1 DDLVSAT
8 ETAAM
13 AGNTRRFYR
22 TNRIAL
28 ATYDRNGIAGT
39 WFTSSAPVGG
49 GANTVTPNNASR
61 GTAVSVVIELPTPLP
76 PANVGVSSI
85 TFGSGTGITVSNIA
99 RYSQTLI
106 TATFT
111 VAANASTGARNVI
124 VTYNGGV
131 TRTITNGFTVN

>member
-1 DDLVSAT
+1 
-8 ETAAM
+8 
-13 AGNTRRFYR
+13 
-22 TNRIAL
+22 
-28 ATYDRNGIAGT
+28 
-39 WFTSSAPVGG
+39 
-49 GANTVTPNNASR
+49 VTPNSAARSNV
-61 GTAVSVVIELPTPLP
+61 VSVVIQLPLPLP
-76 PANVGVSSI
+76 PANVGVTSI
-85 TFGSGTGITVSNIA
+85 TFGSGSGITVSNIV